1 MSPAS
6 SQKIEEQII
15 TLIQKLPLKE
25 QKKWKPIRRQAHPA
39 LGKHIADLFRTNPHN
54 AFTTSQIA
62 NTMTQELGST
72 ISTGSAYYH
81 CQKLLLSQDI
91 CRIGNEYRYRRILHL
106 TCVDPADTDIR
117 RTFIS
122 EGGRKYYL
130 QLDPFG
136 QLRWITENPQ
146 TLSWMA
152 LPYDVRCVLS

>member
-25 QKKWKPIRRQAHPA
+25 QKKWRPIRRQAHPDLA
-39 LGKHIADLFRTNPHN
+39 KHLLATFRDNPHD
-54 AFTTSQIA
+54 AFTTSQLAGI
-62 NTMTQELGST
+62 MTHQLGAT
-72 ISTGSAYYH
+72 ISTGSVYYYCH
-81 CQKLLLSQDI
+81 KFLLSQDI

-106 TCVDPADTDIR
+106 TCIDPADTDIR

-146 TLSWMA
+146 TLSWMS